1 MSTKI
6 VVRYVDTGEEK
17 IWVWDGELLQAANEY
32 NQRVKEWGDAAS
44 SLIDDF
50 MPYTCWTC
58 GTKNNYFPYSCYG
71 CEVEAE
77 NQMDYKRGEN

>member
-1 MSTKI
+1 MKQINVIYIPTEDR
-6 VVRYVDTGEEK
+6 V
-17 IWVWDGELLQAANEY
+17 WVWDGELLQAANEY

-77 NQMDYKRGEN
+77 NQMDYKRGDN

>member
-1 MSTKI
+1 MKQINVIYIPTEDR
-6 VVRYVDTGEEK
+6 V
-17 IWVWDGELLQAANEY
+17 WVWDGELLQAANEY